1 MWVRM
6 QKRVEGRVS
15 VREKLEMK
23 KIENCKLDLKSKV
36 RRIPEFKGVV
46 FWDITPLLK
55 DKSCFREC
63 IKLLADHY
71 RDKDI
76 DVIVSNEAR
85 GFIVGA
91 ALAYELGVG
100 FIPVRKK
107 GKLPFKC
114 VDLTYEKEYEC
125 DTIEIHEDA
134 IERGDKVLL
143 IDDLL
148 ATGGTIKANIDLV
161 EKLGGEVVGIGFLIE
176 LGYLNGRKAIGDKY
190 DVFSII
196 QCNTTNG

>member
-1 MWVRM
+1 MR
-6 QKRVEGRVS
+6 G
-15 VREKLEMK
+15 LIMK
-23 KIENCKLDLKSKV
+23 KAGGKKLNLKSKI

-55 DKSCFREC
+55 DKRCFREC
-63 IKLLADHY
+63 IRLLADHY
-71 RDKDI
+71 RDKAV
-76 DVIVSNEAR
+76 DVVVSNEAR
-85 GFIVGA
+85 GFIIGA

-100 FIPVRKK
+100 FVPVRKK
-107 GKLPFKC
+107 GKLPYKC
-114 VDLTYEKEYEC
+114 VDLTYKKEYEC

-148 ATGGTIKANIDLV
+148 ATGGTVKANIALI
-161 EKLGGEVVGIGFLIE
+161 EKLGGKIVGIGFLIE
-176 LGYLNGRKAIGDKY
+176 LSYLNGRKAIGDKY

>member
-1 MWVRM
+1 M
-6 QKRVEGRVS
+6 
-15 VREKLEMK
+15 MK
-23 KIENCKLDLKSKV
+23 KMNNKKSDLKSKV

-55 DKSCFREC
+55 DEVYFREC
-63 IKLLADHY
+63 IRLLAEHY
-71 RDKDI
+71 RGKAI

-100 FIPVRKK
+100 FVPVRKK

-114 VDLTYEKEYEC
+114 VNLTYKKEYEC

-134 IERGDKVLL
+134 IERGQKVLL
-143 IDDLL
+143 VDDLL

-161 EKLGGEVVGIGFLIE
+161 EKLGGKVVGIGFLIE

-190 DVFSII
+190 DVYSLINY
-196 QCNTTNG
+196 NTTNG

>member
-1 MWVRM
+1 
-6 QKRVEGRVS
+6 
-15 VREKLEMK
+15 MK
-23 KIENCKLDLKSKV
+23 EIENRKLNLKSIV

-55 DKSCFREC
+55 DKRCFGES
-63 IKLLADHY
+63 IKLLAKHY
-71 RDKDI
+71 RSKEI

-100 FIPVRKK
+100 FIPIRKK

-114 VDLTYEKEYEC
+114 VDLTYKKEYEC

-148 ATGGTIKANIDLV
+148 ATGGTVKANIELV
-161 EKLGGEVVGIGFLIE
+161 EKLGGKIVGIGFLIE
-176 LGYLNGRKAIGDKY
+176 LGYLDGRKVIGDKY

-196 QCNTTNG
+196 QYNTTNG

>member
-1 MWVRM
+1 MW
-6 QKRVEGRVS
+6 KRVAGRVPLK
-15 VREKLEMK
+15 EKMK
-23 KIENCKLDLKSKV
+23 MEKNENCKLSLKSKI

-55 DKSCFREC
+55 DKKCFKESIR
-63 IKLLADHY
+63 LLADHY
-71 RDKDI
+71 RGKDI

-100 FIPVRKK
+100 FVPVRKK

-114 VDLTYEKEYEC
+114 VDLTYKKEYEC
-125 DTIEIHEDA
+125 DTIEVHEDA
-134 IERGDKVLL
+134 IAKGQKVLL

-148 ATGGTIKANIDLV
+148 ATGGTIKANVDLV

-176 LGYLNGRKAIGDKY
+176 LGYLDGRKAIGDKY
-190 DVFSII
+190 EIFSII
-196 QCNTTNG
+196 HYDTTNG

>member
-1 MWVRM
+1 MD
-6 QKRVEGRVS
+6 
-15 VREKLEMK
+15 
-23 KIENCKLDLKSKV
+23 KIENCKSDLKSKI

-55 DKSCFREC
+55 DKECFKES
-63 IKLLADHY
+63 ITLLADHY
-71 RDKDI
+71 RGKDI

-100 FIPVRKK
+100 FVPVRKK

-114 VDLTYEKEYEC
+114 VDLTYKKEYEC
-125 DTIEIHEDA
+125 DTIEVHEDA
-134 IERGDKVLL
+134 IEKGQKVLL

-161 EKLGGEVVGIGFLIE
+161 EKLGGEVVGIGFIIE
-176 LGYLNGRKAIGDKY
+176 LGYLDGRKAIGDKY
-190 DVFSII
+190 EMFSII
-196 QCNTTNG
+196 QYDTTNG

>member
-1 MWVRM
+1 
-6 QKRVEGRVS
+6 
-15 VREKLEMK
+15 MK
-23 KIENCKLDLKSKV
+23 KTKKKKLDLKSKV

-55 DKSCFREC
+55 DKDCFKES
-63 IKLLADHY
+63 IHLLADHF
-71 RDKDI
+71 RDKAIDI
-76 DVIVSNEAR
+76 VVSNEAR

-100 FIPVRKK
+100 FVPIRKK

-114 VDLTYEKEYEC
+114 VNLTYQKEYEC

-134 IERGDKVLL
+134 IERGQKVLL

-148 ATGGTIKANIDLV
+148 ATGGTVKANIALV
-161 EKLGGEVVGIGFLIE
+161 EKLGGKVVGIGFLIE

-190 DVFSII
+190 DVYSII
-196 QCNTTNG
+196 QRKTTDG

>member
-1 MWVRM
+1 MK
-6 QKRVEGRVS
+6 QVES
-15 VREKLEMK
+15 C
-23 KIENCKLDLKSKV
+23 NLDLKSKV

-55 DKSCFREC
+55 DKTCFRQC
-63 IKLLADHY
+63 IKALADHY
-71 RDKDI
+71 RGKDI
-76 DVIVSNEAR
+76 DAIVSNEAR

-91 ALAYELGVG
+91 ALAYELEVG

-114 VDLTYEKEYEC
+114 VDLTYKKEYEC

-134 IERGDKVLL
+134 IERGQKVLL

-176 LGYLNGRKAIGDKY
+176 LGYLDGRKAIGDKY
-190 DVFSII
+190 DVFSIM
-196 QCNTTNG
+196 QYNTPEG

>member
-1 MWVRM
+1 MR
-6 QKRVEGRVS
+6 G
-15 VREKLEMK
+15 LIMK
-23 KIENCKLDLKSKV
+23 KAGGKKLNLKSKI

-55 DKSCFREC
+55 DKRCFREC
-63 IKLLADHY
+63 IRLLADHY
-71 RDKDI
+71 RDKAV
-76 DVIVSNEAR
+76 DVVVSNEAR
-85 GFIVGA
+85 GFIIGA

-100 FIPVRKK
+100 FVPVRKK
-107 GKLPFKC
+107 GKLPYKC
-114 VDLTYEKEYEC
+114 VDLTYKKEYEC

-148 ATGGTIKANIDLV
+148 ATGGTVKANIELV
-161 EKLGGEVVGIGFLIE
+161 EKLGGKIVGIGFLIE
-176 LGYLNGRKAIGDKY
+176 LSYLNGRKAIGDKY